1 MTRDFAFVVD
11 EKVPAADITRMAMKA
26 DPKLITAARVF
37 DVYRGANIGEGKKS
51 IAIEVTLQP
60 RGSAMTDEQI
70 EAVSSAIVKSVAKT
84 TGAVLRG

>member
-1 MTRDFAFVVD
+1 MRA
-11 EKVPAADITRMAMKA
+11 
-26 DPKLITAARVF
+26 AARVF

-51 IAIEVTLQP
+51 IAVEVTLQP

-70 EAVSSAIVKSVAKT
+70 EAVSSAIVKSVAKA